1 MATPIRIKRSAV
13 AGKKPTDGQLQLGEL
28 AVNFYDGKIFLKQ
41 DTGGVGVSTRV
52 VEVGAGTTTF
62 VGKTFFVT
70 QNGNDDNNG
79 LDETNAKATIKSA
92 VAASSP
98 GDTIKVF
105 PGTYTEDNPINLPD
119 NVSVEGTELRRCL
132 VAPQNVGNDL
142 FYVGQGS
149 HVTDLS
155 FVGGPMTGGAA
166 VISFRPLVGVSSDR
180 FFDAARLIRQNLD
193 FIANEAVGY
202 LTSTDYKNPAFV
214 VTKANGSPDDAQNC
228 RDDIKDIYRA
238 ICHDITRGGNSKCV
252 GAGKS
257 YYTNAGA
264 LQHIT
269 GNDSNGYSIKDATVA
284 AIDYSVG
291 IARSCINNISW
302 TGGYQTLAYQVKDE
316 SIQVDGGS
324 FDIGNCANVLSAVT
338 TCAGIV
344 TTIIDGG
351 LSELGGSGINT
362 NFPGNNGAINSGI
375 LTATLSPLQGTGVIT
390 KGPYIRNCTNFIQDS
405 IGARIDG
412 FNSDEGDQINNI
424 GVQGSFNVDSYTQ
437 FNQGGIGVSVTNGAY
452 CQLVSIFT
460 ICDDTAIYSGKGG
473 QLDLTNSNSSFGRRG
488 LVSEGI
494 GDETSKCSD
503 RYTGT
508 VSSTGTVSQNQVVIS
523 GVGNNRPY
531 DGQALYFDRK
541 YFVVNEIQITNGG
554 SGYTSAPLVTIDS
567 PTGPGIAIPSRATAT
582 VENGSV
588 TAVTVRGGGSQY
600 TGVPNVTFTGG
611 GGSNAAATAV
621 TEAIYYDVLESTP
634 PSAGITTISLVQNL
648 NNEVGIGTTVFF
660 ARQSFQIVSSHSF
673 QYIGAGN
680 TIESAYPS
688 KGGTVITE
696 NEVITIDGGQI
707 NYTSTDQRGNFR
719 IGDGVVIDQSTGT
732 VSGDVY
738 IKSLFTQVT
747 PFILALGGD

>member
-41 DTGGVGVSTRV
+41 DTGGVGVSTRI

-62 VGKTFFVT
+62 AGKTFFVT
-70 QNGNDDNNG
+70 ENGNDDNNG

-132 VAPQNVGNDL
+132 VAPQNAGSDL

-202 LTSTDYKNPAFV
+202 LTSTDYKNPAFQV
-214 VTKANGSPDDAQNC
+214 VDAGGTPTDAQNC

-257 YYTNAGA
+257 YYTAGGA

-269 GNDSNGYSIKDATVA
+269 GTDPNGYSVKDATVA

-316 SIQVDGGS
+316 SIQAEGGS
-324 FDIGNCANVLSAVT
+324 FDVGNCANVLSAVT

-351 LSELGGSGINT
+351 LSELGGAGINT

-375 LTATLSPLQGTGVIT
+375 LTASLSPLQGTGVIS

-405 IGARIDG
+405 IGARLDG
-412 FNSDEGDQINNI
+412 FNVDEGDQINNI

-452 CQLVSIFT
+452 AQLVS
-460 ICDDTAIYSGKGG
+460 
-473 QLDLTNSNSSFGRRG
+473 LL
-488 LVSEGI
+488 
-494 GDETSKCSD
+494 
-503 RYTGT
+503 
-508 VSSTGTVSQNQVVIS
+508 
-523 GVGNNRPY
+523 
-531 DGQALYFDRK
+531 
-541 YFVVNEIQITNGG
+541 
-554 SGYTSAPLVTIDS
+554 
-567 PTGPGIAIPSRATAT
+567 
-582 VENGSV
+582 
-588 TAVTVRGGGSQY
+588 
-600 TGVPNVTFTGG
+600 
-611 GGSNAAATAV
+611 
-621 TEAIYYDVLESTP
+621 
-634 PSAGITTISLVQNL
+634 SL
-648 NNEVGIGTTVFF
+648 IH
-660 ARQSFQIVSSHSF
+660 I
-673 QYIGAGN
+673 
-680 TIESAYPS
+680 
-688 KGGTVITE
+688 
-696 NEVITIDGGQI
+696 
-707 NYTSTDQRGNFR
+707 
-719 IGDGVVIDQSTGT
+719 
-732 VSGDVY
+732 
-738 IKSLFTQVT
+738 
-747 PFILALGGD
+747 